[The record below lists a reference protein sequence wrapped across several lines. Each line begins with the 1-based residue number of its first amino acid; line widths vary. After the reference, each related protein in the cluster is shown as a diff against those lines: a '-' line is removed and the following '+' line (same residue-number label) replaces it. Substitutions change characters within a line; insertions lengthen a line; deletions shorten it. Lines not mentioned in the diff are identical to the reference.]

1 MKKKFNNWKKWLS
14 FSVTDI
20 VDIAIQVRGLIVYR
34 PAFGCCGHPKAGLN
48 TFLAVFMLFS
58 SFQPFCMVWRLEE
71 NQI

>member
-34 PAFGCCGHPKAGLN
+34 PAFGCCGHPKAGWNNFFGRLHN
-48 TFLAVFMLFS
+48 FYLLFN
-58 SFQPFCMVWRLEE
+58 FFEWYGDW
-71 NQI
+71 